1 MVSPT
6 CLEADELAG
15 EWSRSGKPR
24 AAAAPP
30 RAGSFQAPDG
40 RSRGSRLWEQHQLV
54 SKKGKKTTSPDPVP
68 KEIL

>member
-1 MVSPT
+1 MYLPATFSQPEMFLAMARLPLCCFSGLEHLFGGSAVSPT

-30 RAGSFQAPDG
+30 RAGTLP
-40 RSRGSRLWEQHQLV
+40 R
-54 SKKGKKTTSPDPVP
+54 P
-68 KEIL
+68 